1 MADISTNP
9 QAQPNTNPANSN
21 AGNTVINPTPQT
33 NSAPTRLHQL
43 ITQSGFISDSDKSF
57 LILKLIEM
65 NPLDKLH
72 LEQNLLSGMVPESL
86 AAIARLRQQF
96 MKTEGPKKAPDPI
109 TKFIQSVAPQAAKV
123 LLSQSILLKPHLSGT
138 PAPQPHI
145 PNPTPAVIPNLV
157 QFNNINQLVI
167 LNPAHLT
174 FGVNDPVDQIIN
186 DFMKKLDAMFGALP
200 DMVTKRSYL
209 MMFMQSM
216 LFRIYLST
224 GETALRHPELQP
236 RAIALNQMYQID
248 NRKYLNK
255 NQFQYTARIVSH
267 IRALCAL

>member
-9 QAQPNTNPANSN
+9 QAQPQSNPQNQGGVMPA
-21 AGNTVINPTPQT
+21 PQVQ
-33 NSAPTRLHQL
+33 NQGIPSRLQLL
-43 ITQSGFISDSDKSF
+43 ITQSGFISDTDKGF
-57 LILKLIEM
+57 LISKIPEM
-65 NPLDKLH
+65 NPLDKLQ

-86 AAIARLRQQF
+86 QQIARMRQLF
-96 MKTEGPKKAPDPI
+96 MKTEGPKRAPDPI
-109 TKFIQSVAPQAAKV
+109 SKFIQTVAPPAPKV
-123 LLSQSILLKPHLSGT
+123 LLSQSILLKPNMSGT
-138 PAPQPHI
+138 PAPTPYV
-145 PNPTPAVIPNLV
+145 PNPAPAVIPNLS
-157 QFNNINQLVI
+157 QFNNINQLIV

-186 DFMKKLDAMFGALP
+186 DFLKKLDAMFAALP

-209 MMFMQSM
+209 MTFMQSM

-255 NQFQYTARIVSH
+255 NQFQYTSRIVSH
-267 IRALCAL
+267 LRALCAL